1 MNIYLVG
8 SIEPLNMPMN
18 EWINEWINELNEWI
32 NEYISGWLYRT
43 PEYADE
49 PWICKRSLASKYIY
63 L

>member
-49 PWICKRSLASKYIY
+49 PWICKRSLAP
-63 L
+63 

>member
-8 SIEPLNMPMN
+8 SIEPLNMPM
-18 EWINEWINELNEWI
+18 NEWINELNEWI